1 MRPLLRK
8 RREISR
14 VPTASDSQISSAPM
28 TFTVMSGELE
38 HIISTCFIL
47 VLCLPRSLSLF
58 FYFDVF
64 TMNSSFL
71 S

>member
-47 VLCLPRSLSLF
+47 VLCLPRSLSLSF
-58 FYFDVF
+58 F
-64 TMNSSFL
+64 TLMFL
-71 S
+71 L